1 MLGLIKKLFGAKDA
15 APAPVEA
22 AAAPVEAAPAL
33 IVDTATAD
41 IAIAQL
47 PDPRASVA
55 EVAPA
60 VEAKKAPAKKSAPKK
75 PPTAKKPATAK
86 PKAKP
91 AA

>member
-22 AAAPVEAAPAL
+22 AAAPVEAAPAI
-33 IVDTATAD
+33 IVDTAD